1 MSMDKE
7 EKKKILSDLGG
18 IPEELY
24 NELVHDFLA
33 QAHEQ
38 IQVISEAL
46 QKNDFNAAAKV
57 AHSLKGS
64 SGNLRIH
71 AVQNLAQY
79 IELQAKENADRKVLE
94 EHTRMLGS
102 ALEKFGQSFH

>member
-1 MSMDKE
+1 MDRE
-7 EKKKILSDLGG
+7 EKKKILEELGG

-33 QAHEQ
+33 QAHA
-38 IQVISEAL
+38 QVQEISEAL
-46 QKNDFNAAAKV
+46 HKNDFLTAAKV

-71 AVQNLAQY
+71 AVQNIAQR
-79 IELQAKENADRKVLE
+79 IELQAKENADRKALE

-102 ALEKFGQSFH
+102 ALEEFERSFH